1 MQRTEVI
8 RFTVS
13 PQEKLII
20 QRLAQKAG
28 FPVASFIRH
37 HILKMNQ
44 NQLTDAIIPGCV
56 DIGES

>member
-1 MQRTEVI
+1 MQRNEVI

-13 PQEKLII
+13 PEEKLII

-37 HILKMNQ
+37 HLLKMNQ
-44 NQLTDAIIPGCV
+44 NQLTNIMSPGCV
-56 DIGES
+56 DIGE